1 MMITRRFLRI
11 PYMNLP
17 GAALHVMIAVLL
29 ALSVVPITAV
39 KGGFLAQLGILSQP
53 MVSILP
59 VLSGISY
66 LLVTAI
72 ASHFVPKSRSIPPV
86 VGFLMAAPLGMLPD
100 WIYRATATE
109 IHLNGV
115 PRMGLDFVPAPV
127 IAEFEVRFNTRALQ
141 LCSLDKPDP
150 TLVVPSG
157 RYSDRMKD
165 VISEIAARHVEES
178 LKYKEAISGNPD

>member
-1 MMITRRFLRI
+1 MITRRFLRI

-39 KGGFLAQLGILSQP
+39 KGGFLAQLGILTQP

-59 VLSGISY
+59 VLSGITY

-72 ASHFVPKSRSIPPV
+72 TSHFVPRSRSIPPI

-109 IHLNGV
+109 IDLKGV
-115 PRMGLDFVPAPV
+115 PRMGLDFLPAPV
-127 IAEFEVRFNTRALQ
+127 MSEFEVRFNTPALQ
-141 LCSLDKPDP
+141 LCSMDRPDP
-150 TLVVPSG
+150 TLVVPSAK
-157 RYSDRMKD
+157 YSERMKE
-165 VISEIAARHVEES
+165 VIFEIAARNVEES
-178 LKYKEAISGNPD
+178 LKYKESISVNPN